1 MGLSG
6 SPGER
11 TSEVRGATP
20 AELEAAFEA
29 ILKSEAFSK
38 AYAIR
43 STLRYLWE
51 HRQAPV
57 DEYSIAVHG
66 MGRRPDFDPKVDS
79 AVRVTM
85 ARLRAKLKEFYED
98 EGRAC
103 PLLLWIP
110 RNGFDLEYHYTS
122 PTDSAAPPVPVPA
135 GRPWLVPTLA
145 ALLII
150 AVGTAA
156 GAFYRLSQTSAPAA
170 PSATSVPPFWAR
182 FLGGSKRVLLVLPDT
197 LFLQWQDGRLSVGD
211 SSVGAFSTWTSSPA
225 LKDFAAKLGNPT
237 GWNNFISIPD
247 TLANIRI
254 VQYLETITSPVRVLA
269 TRDLP
274 VDSFLETNVV
284 LLGLP
289 STSYHVQAR
298 SAKLNFQIDAFGKAI
313 RNLKPKAG
321 EPAVYDT
328 VPQTGKRI
336 VSHGVLAVLSGR
348 TEATRTLLLAGANT
362 LYLAPMVSSVGPLAE
377 LDRVWQASGSPKYFE
392 AVVETVT
399 EGDAVLRIRLV
410 AFRPVV

>member
-122 PTDSAAPPVPVPA
+122 PTDSATPPVPVPA

-150 AVGTAA
+150 AVGAA

-313 RNLKPKAG
+313 RNLKPKVG